1 MFQGIL
7 ICQTITVGA
16 PGPRKSDEKIELVW
30 LVLYF
35 FSHCWYFAISSSLSS
50 HSSTEPPLFWITR
63 SQSLTLKRA
72 KKVKSDSTST
82 QRTCQDHTRS
92 PDRQLEGWKPSPWWK
107 NRLLGHSQI
116 IRGTFIKVL
125 PQGSFRGSSLTS
137 PPSLCRQQQSWPS
150 WLDRQSFQRSS
161 AGRSHV
167 CSRSLSTLGN
177 CQLRTWANF

>member
-1 MFQGIL
+1 MLRNTDLSNYHSWCTRPKEEWWEDWACMVSF
-7 ICQTITVGA
+7 A
-16 PGPRKSDEKIELVW
+16 
-30 LVLYF
+30 F

-72 KKVKSDSTST
+72 KKVKSYSTST

-107 NRLLGHSQI
+107 RRLLWQTQI
-116 IRGTFIKVL
+116 GCFPKGDRN
-125 PQGSFRGSSLTS
+125 FRSSSLTS
-137 PPSLCRQQQSWPS
+137 PLSLCRQQQSWPS
-150 WLDRQSFQRSS
+150 WLDRQSSQRSS
-161 AGRSHV
+161 AGRSRV

-177 CQLRTWANF
+177 CLLRTWANF